1 MNSCQTCVVDAN
13 IAVWTVVPDPYGWG
27 RERMRR
33 VMQGEVIVP
42 GLWVYE
48 VTSVLYRYAHS
59 QAGGEAWFNLTLP
72 SVLAL
77 ADEVVH
83 ADHELALVAG
93 AWAQRLGQ
101 SKAYDAFY
109 LALAER
115 LGYEFWTGDKRLYN
129 RARQIGV
136 DFVRFVSEASTSR
149 G

>member
-27 RERMRR
+27 KERTRR

-48 VTSVLYRYAHS
+48 VTSVLYRYARA
-59 QAGGEAWFNLTLP
+59 QAGGEAWFDLTLP
-72 SVLAL
+72 YVLAL

-83 ADHELALVAG
+83 ADPELALAAG

-115 LGYEFWTGDKRLYN
+115 LGCEFWTGDKRLYN
-129 RARQIGV
+129 RARQAGAN
-136 DFVRFVSEASTSR
+136 FVKMLGE
-149 G
+149 